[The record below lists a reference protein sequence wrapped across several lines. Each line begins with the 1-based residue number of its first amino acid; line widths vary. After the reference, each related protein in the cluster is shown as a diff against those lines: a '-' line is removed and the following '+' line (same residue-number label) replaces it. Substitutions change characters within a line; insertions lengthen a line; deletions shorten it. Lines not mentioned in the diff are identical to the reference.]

1 MVIWKRSTIVT
12 ISGGEGRNDM
22 TEVQMQ
28 APIERLGRA
37 LERLAKG
44 ALALTLYGSGSL
56 VVSGILFY
64 FSWKLGLSALL
75 VLTGL
80 LPLGAS
86 AYLLWRLLRRG
97 QPRRL
102 WRYKSR
108 EAAILRL
115 AQRSRGRLTVTE
127 VAMGTGLTL
136 REAEATLRELVR
148 EGYVDLEVSPSGMLV
163 YHCVPLS
170 GRDDR
175 DSAEQVLPH
184 R

>member
-1 MVIWKRSTIVT
+1 MVIWKRSTTVT
-12 ISGGEGRNDM
+12 MHGPDGRENITD
-22 TEVQMQ
+22 TRMQ

-37 LERLAKG
+37 FESLAKG

-64 FSWKLGLSALL
+64 FSWELGLSALF

-97 QPRRL
+97 QPPRL

-115 AQRSRGRLTVTE
+115 AQGSRGQLTVAE

-136 REAEATLRELVR
+136 REAEATLSALVR
-148 EGYVDLEVSPSGMLV
+148 DGYVDVEVSASGMLV

-170 GRDDR
+170 GKGDR
-175 DSAEQVLPH
+175 DSTEPVLP